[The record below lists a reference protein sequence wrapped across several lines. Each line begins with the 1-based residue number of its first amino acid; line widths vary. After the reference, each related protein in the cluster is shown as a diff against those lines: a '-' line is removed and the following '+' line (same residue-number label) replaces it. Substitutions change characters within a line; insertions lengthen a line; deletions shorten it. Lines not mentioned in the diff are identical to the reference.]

1 MKKFWVS
8 VAGTM
13 FLFSA
18 ACAQDIKSSEIP
30 AVVKSA
36 LVKKYPEATKASW
49 EKENGN
55 YEANWGGKSREDNAA
70 QFTPG
75 GVFVEIEKAISV
87 NELPASVKS
96 YVKNHEGGATIKE
109 AARITD
115 ANGKTTYE
123 AEVRG
128 KDLIFDEKGNYLKTA
143 TGD

>member
-1 MKKFWVS
+1 MKKFLVS

-18 ACAQDIKSSEIP
+18 ACAQDINSSEIP

-36 LVKKYPEATKASW
+36 LVKKYPEATKVSW

-128 KDLIFDEKGNYLKTA
+128 KYLIFDEKGNYLKTA

>member
-1 MKKFWVS
+1 
-8 VAGTM
+8 
-13 FLFSA
+13 
-18 ACAQDIKSSEIP
+18 
-30 AVVKSA
+30 
-36 LVKKYPEATKASW
+36 LVKKYPEATKVSW